1 MVGAR
6 NDDDVARLG
15 RARVQHGAVIQRHDE
30 VGFAVNDEMATHARR
45 GHVVLMCR
53 ELDEEGHAEPAP
65 VMMLV
70 VRELMKVAGRIPR
83 HYRVHPDVA
92 EAGADARAGAGTGT
106 GAGIGTGAA
115 GV

>member
-15 RARVQHGAVIQRHDE
+15 RARVQHRTVIQRHDE
-30 VGFAVNDEMATHARR
+30 VGLSVNDEMTGDAGRR
-45 GHVVLMCR
+45 GVVLMRR
-53 ELDEEGHAEPAP
+53 ELDEERHAEPAP

-70 VRELMKVAGRIPR
+70 VRELMQVAGRIPSDD
-83 HYRVHPDVA
+83 RVHV
-92 EAGADARAGAGTGT
+92 EAAATGAGAGTRV
-106 GAGIGTGAA
+106 GAGAGAA